1 MNERRFNE
9 AEVAAIFQRASEAQH
24 TTQAQ
29 LPSGQGLTLSELR
42 QIAREVGISPELVEQ
57 ASVAVERAGTPTSR
71 KFLGLPIGVGR
82 NIDLGRKISD
92 EEWERIVVDLRQT
105 FDARGK
111 VRQDG
116 SLRQWTNGN
125 LQALLEPTATG
136 HQLRLKTVKG
146 DAQAFM
152 IAGASLVVVGAGG
165 LIASLVQGA
174 TGDVGALS
182 ALGSSLAWGAGFIAA
197 GSLRLPSW
205 ARTREKQMREIAERL
220 ATPPVS
226 AAASARIP
234 EDL

>member
-29 LPSGQGLTLSELR
+29 LPSGQGLTLAELR

-82 NIDLGRKISD
+82 NIELGRKISD

-136 HQLRLKTVKG
+136 HQLRLKTLTG

-182 ALGSSLAWGAGFIAA
+182 ALGSSLLWGAGFFAA

-205 ARTREKQMREIAERL
+205 ARKREKQMREIAERL
-220 ATPPVS
+220 ATPP
-226 AAASARIP
+226 ASATAVPRIP